1 MKINDNPEDA
11 RITSGKNMSYWAD
24 TADPPAQNPL
34 RENLETDVVI
44 VGGGLAGLSIAYC
57 LAQSGKK
64 IVLVEDGFIGSGE
77 TGRTTAHLVTAL
89 DERYYHLEKKIGVL
103 KTKLIAE
110 SHRMA
115 IDFVELTIK
124 KENIDCGFERV
135 NGYLFRHP
143 SDKKGS
149 LQQELKAALK
159 AGVEVKEAGEAPG
172 MLRSEKALCFLNQAQ
187 FHPLRYLNGLC
198 KAIEQKGG
206 KIFTGTHASKINNTG
221 VTSIYTVRTNDYSLC
236 FPGHLTISKECLM
249 MQSSVLR

>member
-24 TADPPAQNPL
+24 IAEPQAQNPL
-34 RENLETDVVI
+34 RENLGTDVVI
-44 VGGGLAGLSIAYC
+44 VGGGLAGLSVAYC

-89 DERYYHLEKKIGVL
+89 DDRYYHLEKKLGAR

-110 SHRMA
+110 SHTMA
-115 IDFVELTIK
+115 IDFVELTVK

-143 SDKKGS
+143 SD
-149 LQQELKAALK
+149 
-159 AGVEVKEAGEAPG
+159 
-172 MLRSEKALCFLNQAQ
+172 
-187 FHPLRYLNGLC
+187 
-198 KAIEQKGG
+198 
-206 KIFTGTHASKINNTG
+206 
-221 VTSIYTVRTNDYSLC
+221 
-236 FPGHLTISKECLM
+236 
-249 MQSSVLR
+249 